1 MCGENKSRRSRRK
14 VSLGSPPHVRGKLPN
29 AGTYPSEPGITPAC
43 AGKTPWVFGSTW
55 LVKDHPRM
63 CGENRLV
70 LELRR
75 LALGSPPHVRGK
87 LVMATLLM
95 WALRI
100 TPACAGKTKWQTKK
114 LGNHGDHP
122 RMCGE
127 NLENRSIVCKSAGSP
142 PHVRGKPFVPVVD

>member
-1 MCGENKSRRSRRK
+1 MCGENFFIAF
-14 VSLGSPPHVRGKLPN
+14 VHTVIPGSPPHVRGKQIERTN
-29 AGTYPSEPGITPAC
+29 VDAAMGITPAC

-87 LVMATLLM
+87 LDKIGAINFNSG
-95 WALRI
+95 I
-100 TPACAGKTKWQTKK
+100 TPACAGKTEQHQPKSVSAW
-114 LGNHGDHP
+114 DHP

-127 NLENRSIVCKSAGSP
+127 NLVGVSLCLFLWGSP
-142 PHVRGKPFVPVVD
+142 PHVRGKRHSQN